1 MLSCLLL
8 FLLLFLSYRCPSIY
22 LLTLLSNRHLAPL
35 LYIALLFC
43 LANTKRLKLSVLLYL
58 YLYYSICTTCLLYLV
73 VYSICT
79 CLSVTSA
86 WIALLQASSY
96 RISMTYH
103 CADVWV
109 HTITRYRYTASD
121 FLIKLIFIAMGMAML
136 LLCYCYAIAIAIKLF
151 TWSILNCLLGARM
164 RRRCRGGRQGSGEIF
179 YS

>member
-1 MLSCLLL
+1 M
-8 FLLLFLSYRCPSIY
+8 
-22 LLTLLSNRHLAPL
+22 HLAPL

-121 FLIKLIFIAMGMAML
+121 FLIKLIFIAMLCYCFAML
-136 LLCYCYAIAIAIKLF
+136 WVWLCYRYAIAMLAMLCYAIAIAIYLVHTKLF
-151 TWSILNCLLGARM
+151 TWCKNEAEMSRGPARV
-164 RRRCRGGRQGSGEIF
+164 GGDFLFMIIDWSYIYYF
-179 YS
+179 